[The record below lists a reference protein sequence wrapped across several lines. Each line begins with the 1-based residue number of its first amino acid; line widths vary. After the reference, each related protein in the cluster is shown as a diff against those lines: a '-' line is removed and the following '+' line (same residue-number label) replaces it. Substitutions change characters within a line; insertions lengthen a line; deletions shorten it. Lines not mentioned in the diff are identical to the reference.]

1 MTIIKTED
9 LNKIYY
15 CNYNCIHAITD
26 CILEIEKGEFVAIT
40 GVRGSG
46 KTTLLRMLGGFD
58 RPSSGKVYL
67 NQRDIYALDDKDL
80 SDLYRREVGFVFQN
94 YQLIS
99 GLTIY
104 DNIVLP
110 SLLKLCNLDK
120 NYLLELTDGLH
131 ITDILHNYPRNI
143 SEEQQQCVAIARAL
157 INQPEIIFADEPT
170 KNLSHRLSKDIL
182 DLLMNYINWNHR
194 TLIMVTSDSEISIFA
209 DHVIKLDMGK
219 IMTDR
224 KVRK

>member
-1 MTIIKTED
+1 
-9 LNKIYY
+9 
-15 CNYNCIHAITD
+15 
-26 CILEIEKGEFVAIT
+26 
-40 GVRGSG
+40 
-46 KTTLLRMLGGFD
+46 MLGGFD